1 MKLSTCIILMLNCL
15 GTCSQVLVKSCL
27 LLSCSAK
34 TTSEVATVNG
44 NEFTYADYTQKKFVF
59 TIPKFIILDPAS
71 VLQHLFSPKALQT
84 NARHCHAGWPIAK
97 EEIKYSANIEDPP
110 ESALY
115 PADQLQPG
123 QEENT
128 LICFMDNFSPPDI
141 RVHWSK
147 NGVAVPEEGPAR
159 RYYHNE
165 DLTFRTIATLTF
177 TPKEGDVY
185 GCTVEH
191 SALDKPKTM
200 FLEVKFSHPGVGPD
214 VFCGV
219 GLSAAL
225 LGVASGVLLGV
236 KGRYATSLL

>member
-1 MKLSTCIILMLNCL
+1 MICCLS
-15 GTCSQVLVKSCL
+15 VLHKSCI
-27 LLSCSAK
+27 LLSCSAE
-34 TTSEVATVNG
+34 TTSEVGTVNG
-44 NEFTYADYTQKKFVF
+44 NEVTYVDYTQKKFVF
-59 TIPKFIILDPAS
+59 TMPKFIIFDPAS
-71 VLQHLFSPKALQT
+71 VFLHLFSPKSLQRNT
-84 NARHCHAGWPIAK
+84 RDCRAGLAFA
-97 EEIKYSANIEDPP
+97 EQNIKYPANIEDPP
-110 ESALY
+110 ESVLY

-123 QEENT
+123 QETNT
-128 LICFMDNFSPPDI
+128 LICFMDHFFPPDI

-147 NGVAVPEEGPAR
+147 NGVALSEEGSLR

-191 SALDKPKTM
+191 SALDKPKTI
-200 FLEVKFSHPGVGPD
+200 FLEVEFSHPGVGPD

-219 GLSAAL
+219 GLSVAL
-225 LGVASGVLLGV
+225 LGVASGVFLGV